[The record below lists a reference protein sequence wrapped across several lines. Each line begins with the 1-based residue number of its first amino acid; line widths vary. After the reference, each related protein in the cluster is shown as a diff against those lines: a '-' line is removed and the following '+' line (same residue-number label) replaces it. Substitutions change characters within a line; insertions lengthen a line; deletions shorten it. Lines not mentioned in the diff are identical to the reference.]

1 MSNDLL
7 QFIAFTFR
15 LYLIRYISTLL
26 VYFRF
31 SFVYRNKE
39 KEESRQGKLT
49 EFKET
54 GKWPGMKSKPV
65 ENVAWS
71 KKLEKKDRKE
81 KRKRIKDLKR
91 MSKADED
98 HDDNDDL
105 DEDYRL
111 LKKMRKV
118 FHFLYYNVYT
128 LIP

>member
-1 MSNDLL
+1 MHFCW
-7 QFIAFTFR
+7 FI
-15 LYLIRYISTLL
+15 
-26 VYFRF
+26 
-31 SFVYRNKE
+31 FVIFFVNRNKE

-81 KRKRIKDLKR
+81 KRKRIKEMKK
-91 MSKADED
+91 MSKADD
-98 HDDNDDL
+98 DDDNDDL

-118 FHFLYYNVYT
+118 FHFL
-128 LIP
+128 

>member
-1 MSNDLL
+1 M
-7 QFIAFTFR
+7 
-15 LYLIRYISTLL
+15 

-31 SFVYRNKE
+31 PFVNRNKE

-81 KRKRIKDLKR
+81 KRKRIKEMKELFTKWSTINPSILGR
-91 MSKADED
+91 IGHES
-98 HDDNDDL
+98 HF
-105 DEDYRL
+105 
-111 LKKMRKV
+111 RKQPI
-118 FHFLYYNVYT
+118 YS
-128 LIP
+128 

>member
-1 MSNDLL
+1 LP
-7 QFIAFTFR
+7 FT
-15 LYLIRYISTLL
+15 SL
-26 VYFRF
+26 VYFCF
-31 SFVYRNKE
+31 SFVNRNKE

-81 KRKRIKDLKR
+81 KRKRIKEMKK
-91 MSKADED
+91 MSKADD
-98 HDDNDDL
+98 DDDNDDL

-118 FHFLYYNVYT
+118 FLHYDLYT